1 MANRITVEI
10 DGRNCIGLDVGDRWS
25 VFHVED
31 ALGEELEV
39 GKVKTTPKAIRDVFE
54 PMDPARVALEVG
66 SHSPWLS
73 ELLGVLGHE
82 VTVANA
88 YRVSLVSRNH
98 RKDDSVDAKF
108 LCWLLRANPD
118 LLFPIRHRGPAA
130 RGDLSL
136 IRSRD
141 EIVRTRTS
149 HINHVRGAV
158 KPCAARIPS
167 MSPGAFARKARKYI
181 PAELRKGLGP
191 VLKLIALETAQIK
204 ELDRRIARLCVERYP
219 ETRQLMQVAGVG
231 PITAL
236 TFVLT
241 IEDPSRF
248 ERARDVGP
256 YLGLVPR
263 LRSSGNVNPEL
274 SITKAGDGRLRRLLT
289 QCAHHILGR
298 HGPDTDLRRFGESL
312 QARGKKNAKKKAV
325 TAVAR
330 KLAVLLLA
338 LWKSGENYVPLREA
352 KEEAA

>member
-25 VFHVED
+25 FFHIED
-31 ALGEELEV
+31 ALGKEV
-39 GKVKTTPKAIRDVFE
+39 ETGKVKTTPQAVHDAIGTME
-54 PMDPARVALEVG
+54 PARVALEVG
-66 SHSPWLS
+66 THSPWLS
-73 ELLGVLGHE
+73 ELLTKMGHE

-98 RKDDSVDAKF
+98 RKEDRVDAKF
-108 LCWLLRANPD
+108 LCWLLRANPA
-118 LLFPIRHRGPAA
+118 LLFPIRHRGPQA
-130 RGDLSL
+130 RADLAL

-141 EIVRTRTS
+141 EVVRTRTS

-158 KPCAARIPS
+158 KPFGVRIPS
-167 MSPGAFARKARKYI
+167 MSPCAFARRARGYI
-181 PAELRKGLGP
+181 PRALAKALDS
-191 VLKLIALETAQIK
+191 VLKLIALENAQIK
-204 ELDRRIARLCVERYP
+204 ELDRQIRCLCTERYP
-219 ETRQLMQVAGVG
+219 ETERLMQVTGVG

-241 IEDPSRF
+241 IEDPCRF
-248 ERARDVGP
+248 ERTREIGP

-263 LRSSGNVNPEL
+263 LRSSGKVNPEL
-274 SITKAGDGRLRRLLT
+274 SITKAGDERLRRLLT

-298 HGPDTDLRRFGESL
+298 HGPETDLRRFGEAL

-338 LWKSGENYVPLREA
+338 LWKSGEDYVPLR
-352 KEEAA
+352 KEKEAA